1 METKKPS
8 HGASGKAGG
17 GGLLD
22 PAAFERLKSIGGD
35 DPAFLADLIST
46 FLEESPALVANLR
59 KAAEAGDLDAL
70 RRSAHSL
77 KSNSAEFGATALSGL
92 ARELEEMARNRTL
105 EGAMERVA
113 SAEKEYRSVR
123 AALEEMRG
131 KA

>member
-1 METKKPS
+1 
-8 HGASGKAGG
+8 
-17 GGLLD
+17 
-22 PAAFERLKSIGGD
+22 
-35 DPAFLADLIST
+35 LIST